1 MGARRGT
8 ATVFLVVA
16 GLCGL
21 GSLAA
26 LAGAVYWFGQTLEPN
41 ARLAKMERDQQAS
54 QRAGNTDTQ
63 GAEAAVNMLLGGLG
77 GFGTRGLEA
86 TMMLSLKVTALEAE
100 KRAYQYLCLALP
112 LGVTALWLAV
122 AGLRRLLAR
131 SPSEAVPTALV
142 VGGADR

>member
-1 MGARRGT
+1 L
-8 ATVFLVVA
+8 VFAV
-16 GLCGL
+16 LCGL

-41 ARLAKMERDQQAS
+41 ARLAKMEREQRDL
-54 QRAGNTDTQ
+54 QRAGTDAQ
-63 GAEAAVNMLLGGLG
+63 EAKAAVNMLLGGLG
-77 GFGTRGLEA
+77 GFGTRGIEA
-86 TMMLSLKVTALEAE
+86 TMMLSLKVAALEAE

-131 SPSEAVPTALV
+131 SPSEGVQTALV
-142 VGGADR
+142 AGGDDR